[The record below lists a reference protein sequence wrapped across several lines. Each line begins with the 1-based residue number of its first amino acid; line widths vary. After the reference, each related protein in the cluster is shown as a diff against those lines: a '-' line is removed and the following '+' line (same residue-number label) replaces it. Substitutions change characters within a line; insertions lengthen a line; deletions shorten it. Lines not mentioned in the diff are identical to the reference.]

1 MVAAAVSVAVSWR
14 FPVTVGDTAWLTQR
28 VADAASGRWP
38 TVGMPSSIGRGEFAT
53 HHPGPVQFYWLAP
66 WWALG
71 GFRGIVIG
79 TAVAGGLAL
88 GWLGLLVRRLPGAST
103 LAAVGAQVAAV
114 VGLFTVSTEML
125 ADPWNPYAALPWLV
139 LVVAATVA
147 VWCGDRAGWWA
158 LVVAGSVLAQLH
170 AGFLPLVA
178 VAVTAA
184 VVGSWRLPS
193 ARPTARTAGLL
204 ALAAV
209 VLWVPAL
216 VDLAV
221 GDRNPVLLARAM
233 AQGGDAVGPTP
244 VVVAAAAAL
253 NPAHAVIDAPWLP
266 TDPTAAEWSVVVLT
280 ALAAGLT
287 WWFAARDHWSRAWV
301 AGFGL
306 ATALWAVLATRAL
319 PFQGLL
325 PVAYTRPLWPLAA
338 CLWFGMG
345 AAWWARRP
353 ARLAGAWW
361 IPVLAMAVWAV
372 TVPRGYVGIDP
383 ATRVRAAQ
391 VVADLD
397 EAVVADLDEA
407 VVAGLD
413 DGKLPDRAD
422 VTARGFLGGWWIAPT
437 VTAELD
443 RRGVVNGVGTD
454 EDWDVEV
461 MTDRP
466 RPLPDN
472 DCELVVGDERPAGP
486 VLAPGRGLSAAE
498 QARLEAL
505 EQEMV
510 DRFPTIRPSRPA
522 RELARASGAEA
533 LPDEPVA
540 ALVRDGRFADL
551 VVAGSVAGVSMRD
564 GDVREYV
571 ELAHRA
577 APSWAGLTLWARGC

>member
-1 MVAAAVSVAVSWR
+1 M
-14 FPVTVGDTAWLTQR
+14 
-28 VADAASGRWP
+28 
-38 TVGMPSSIGRGEFAT
+38 
-53 HHPGPVQFYWLAP
+53 
-66 WWALG
+66 
-71 GFRGIVIG
+71 
-79 TAVAGGLAL
+79 
-88 GWLGLLVRRLPGAST
+88 
-103 LAAVGAQVAAV
+103 
-114 VGLFTVSTEML
+114 
-125 ADPWNPYAALPWLV
+125 
-139 LVVAATVA
+139 
-147 VWCGDRAGWWA
+147 
-158 LVVAGSVLAQLH
+158 
-170 AGFLPLVA
+170 
-178 VAVTAA
+178 
-184 VVGSWRLPS
+184 
-193 ARPTARTAGLL
+193 
-204 ALAAV
+204 
-209 VLWVPAL
+209 
-216 VDLAV
+216 
-221 GDRNPVLLARAM
+221 
-233 AQGGDAVGPTP
+233 
-244 VVVAAAAAL
+244 
-253 NPAHAVIDAPWLP
+253 
-266 TDPTAAEWSVVVLT
+266 VVLT

-287 WWFAARDHWSRAWV
+287 WWFAARDHWSRVWV

-397 EAVVADLDEA
+397 EAVVAD
-407 VVAGLD
+407 LD